1 MASPTQSIAVP
12 ADPPPGV
19 SILHSPQAEVLEALH
34 DVRQLDGLTDEEY
47 LWLIQHSWEFSAP
60 AGTRL
65 FSDGDPATHMTI
77 LLAGEVQVRRQHAA
91 RGSLFIGRSGQITG
105 VLPFSRMKTSGG
117 SGYVSEA
124 VWALQVPRSQFPEML
139 IAIPSMGQR
148 CVSILLDRVR
158 EVTRLEQQS
167 EKLSALGKLA
177 ANLAHELNNPASAA
191 QRASSNLMEEL
202 RAYGKVSFEAGRLCL
217 SNEQEERYMEWNRN
231 IRTAVE
237 GRTKSPN
244 PMHAGALEERL
255 ARWLEPRKLSNT
267 WTIAPVFAE
276 AGVEPEE
283 LAVLDTFLG
292 PEAANVAVTHFASTL
307 RAERMTEAVL
317 ESTARIFD
325 LIRAIQQYSHMDQAP
340 LQDIDLAQ
348 SLENTLTMLHYR
360 LNRVKVVR
368 DFDPDLPR
376 IAANGSELNQ
386 VWMALLE
393 NALDAMQ
400 DRGTVRVSTQSAG
413 DMVRVEIWDD
423 GPGIPPELHSRIFEP
438 FFTTKPPGKG
448 AGLSL
453 DTVNRILSRYRGFI
467 DLQSKPGSTCFQIG
481 IPLQQAGAY

>member
-1 MASPTQSIAVP
+1 MASPTQSIALPTNLP
-12 ADPPPGV
+12 AGV
-19 SILHSPQAEVLEALH
+19 SILHTPEPEVLEALH
-34 DVRQLDGLTDEEY
+34 RVRQLDGLTDAEY
-47 LWLIQHSWEFSAP
+47 RWLIQHSWELTAP
-60 AGTRL
+60 TGTRI
-65 FSDGDPATHMTI
+65 FSDGDPATNMTI
-77 LLAGEVQVRRQHAA
+77 LLAGEIQVRRQQSA

-105 VLPFSRMKTSGG
+105 VLPFSRMKTNGG
-117 SGYVSEA
+117 NGYVSET
-124 VWALQVPRSQFPEML
+124 VWALQLSRELFPEML
-139 IAIPSMGQR
+139 LAIPSMGQR
-148 CVSILLDRVR
+148 CVTILLDRVR

-202 RAYGKVSFEAGRLCL
+202 RAYGRVSFEAGRLPL
-217 SNEQEERYMEWNRN
+217 TEEQENRYMEWNRD
-231 IRTAVE
+231 IRCAIE
-237 GRTKSPN
+237 SRTKPQN
-244 PMHAGALEERL
+244 PIDGGALEERL
-255 ARWLEPRKLSNT
+255 SRWLEPRKLANP

-276 AGVEPEE
+276 AGVEPED
-283 LAVLDTFLG
+283 LAVLDTFLNL
-292 PEAANVAVTHFASTL
+292 EAANVAIAHFASTL
-307 RAERMTEAVL
+307 RAESMTGAVL

-360 LNRVKVVR
+360 MNDVKVIR
-368 DFDPDLPR
+368 EYDPDLPR

-386 VWMALLE
+386 IWMALLE
-393 NALDAMQ
+393 NALDAMH
-400 DRGTVRVSTQSAG
+400 DHGTIRVRTQNDG

-453 DTVNRILSRYRGFI
+453 DTVNRILSRYRAFI
-467 DLQSKPGSTCFQIG
+467 NLESTPGSTCFQIR

>member
-1 MASPTQSIAVP
+1 MASPTQSIALQT
-12 ADPPPGV
+12 DPPPGV
-19 SILHSPQAEVLEALH
+19 SILHTPEPEVLEALRR
-34 DVRQLDGLTDEEY
+34 VRQLDGLTDTEY
-47 LWLIQHSWEFSAP
+47 LWLIRHSWEFSAP

-65 FSDGDPATHMTI
+65 FNDGDPATHMTI

-105 VLPFSRMKTSGG
+105 VLPFSRMKTTGG

-124 VWALQVPRSQFPEML
+124 VWALQVPRDQFPEML
-139 IAIPSMGQR
+139 IVIPSMGQR

-231 IRTAVE
+231 IRFAME
-237 GRTKSPN
+237 GRPKPPN
-244 PMHAGALEERL
+244 PMEAGALEERL
-255 ARWLEPRKLSNT
+255 TRWLEPRKLSNP
-267 WTIAPVFAE
+267 WSIAPVLAE
-276 AGVEPEE
+276 AGIEPEE
-283 LAVLDTFLG
+283 LAVLDTFLNT
-292 PEAANVAVTHFASTL
+292 EAANVAITHFASTL
-307 RAERMTEAVL
+307 RAESMTGAVL

-360 LNRVKVVR
+360 LKHVRVVR
-368 DFDPDLPR
+368 EFDPDLPR
-376 IAANGSELNQ
+376 ITANGSELNQ

-400 DRGTVRVSTQSAG
+400 DRGTIRVTTQNAG

-438 FFTTKPPGKG
+438 FFTTKPPGRG

-467 DLQSKPGSTCFQIG
+467 DLQSKPGSTCFQIR
-481 IPLQQAGAY
+481 IPWRQAGAY

>member
-1 MASPTQSIAVP
+1 MASPTQSIALP
-12 ADPPPGV
+12 TDLPPGISV
-19 SILHSPQAEVLEALH
+19 LHTSEHEVLEALRR
-34 DVRQLDGLTDEEY
+34 VPQLEGLTDAEY
-47 LWLIQHSWEFSAP
+47 SWLFRHSWEFSAP
-60 AGTRL
+60 TGTRL
-65 FSDGDPATHMTI
+65 FHDGDPASHMTI

-105 VLPFSRMKTSGG
+105 VLPFSRMKTVGG
-117 SGYVSEA
+117 SGYVSEDL
-124 VWALQVPRSQFPEML
+124 WALQVPRETFPEML

-148 CVSILLDRVR
+148 CVTILLDRVR

-167 EKLSALGKLA
+167 EKLNALGKLA

-191 QRASSNLMEEL
+191 QRASSNLMDEL
-202 RAYGKVSFEAGRLCL
+202 RAYGQVSFEAGRLCL
-217 SNEQEERYMEWNRN
+217 TNQQEDSYMEWNRK
-231 IRTAVE
+231 IRSAIE
-237 GRTKSPN
+237 GRSKTQD
-244 PMHAGALEERL
+244 PMQAGALEERL
-255 ARWLEPRKLSNT
+255 TRWLEPRKLAKP

-276 AGVEPEE
+276 AGVEPADLEI
-283 LAVLDTFLG
+283 LDTFLNL
-292 PEAANVAVTHFASTL
+292 EAANVAVTHFASTL
-307 RAERMTEAVL
+307 RAESMTGAVL

-348 SLENTLTMLHYR
+348 SLDNTLTMLHYR
-360 LNRVKVVR
+360 MNHIKVVR
-368 DFDPDLPR
+368 EYDPDLPR

-386 VWMALLE
+386 IWMALLE
-393 NALDAMQ
+393 NALDAMK
-400 DRGTVRVSTQSAG
+400 DRGTIRVTTQNSG

-467 DLQSKPGSTCFQIG
+467 NLESKPGSTCFQIR
-481 IPLQQAGAY
+481 IPWQQAGAY

>member
-1 MASPTQSIAVP
+1 MASPTQSIAIQ

-19 SILHSPQAEVLEALH
+19 SILHSPESEVLAALRH
-34 DVRQLDGLTDEEY
+34 VRQLDGLADAEY

-105 VLPFSRMKTSGG
+105 VLPFSRMKTAGG

-124 VWALQVPRSQFPEML
+124 VWALQISRDRFPEML
-139 IAIPSMGQR
+139 AAIPSMGQR
-148 CVSILLDRVR
+148 CVSVLLDRVR

-167 EKLSALGKLA
+167 EKLNALGKLA

-217 SNEQEERYMEWNRN
+217 SNQQEERYMEWNRN
-231 IRTAVE
+231 IRSAIE
-237 GRTKSPN
+237 HRTKSPN
-244 PMHAGALEERL
+244 PMDAGALEERL
-255 ARWLEPRKLSNT
+255 TRWLEPRKLSNP
-267 WTIAPVFAE
+267 WSIAPVFAE

-283 LAVLDTFLG
+283 LAVLDTFLS
-292 PEAANVAVTHFASTL
+292 PEATDVAVTHFASTL

-325 LIRAIQQYSHMDQAP
+325 LIHAIQQYSHMDQAP

-360 LNRVKVVR
+360 LNHVKVLR
-368 DFDPDLPR
+368 DFAPNLPR

-400 DRGTVRVSTQSAG
+400 DRGTIRVATQNAG

-453 DTVNRILSRYRGFI
+453 DTVHRILSRYRGFI
-467 DLQSKPGSTCFQIG
+467 DLQSKPGSTCFQIR